1 MKKLTLLFAMTFIPA
16 TWLNAAEMAITIHR
30 LQSGNIGDSVGVIVA
45 KDSPNGLVIEPYLR
59 YLEMGTYEL
68 TVHENASCHGHYNK
82 EGTIIPGA
90 SAGKKIADL
99 TLLQIRMGGQA
110 PAKLVASDLKLEDI
124 QNHSI
129 MVSLL
134 DTSVAFDATATRV
147 ACGALEM

>member
-1 MKKLTLLFAMTFIPA
+1 MKKFVLFLAMAFIPA
-16 TWLNAAEMAITIHR
+16 AWIYAAEMAITIHK
-30 LQSGNIGDSVGVIVA
+30 LQSGNIGDSVGVIVV
-45 KDSPNGLVIEPYLR
+45 KDSSDGLVIEPYLS

-68 TVHENASCHGHYNK
+68 TVHENASCHGRYNRD
-82 EGTIIPGA
+82 GTMIPGA
-90 SAGKKIADL
+90 SAGKKIASL
-99 TLLQIRMGGQA
+99 PPVQIRMGGESQQVV
-110 PAKLVASDLKLEDI
+110 AKNMKLKDI